1 MGCRLHQITSALVP
15 CPPFLSIIT
24 PRLQFGQMFL
34 CLFCVLL
41 MVFCFKEIQVFLFAD
56 GNGGQHMLSL
66 LGQPEG
72 HILWFF
78 VCPVDF
84 L

>member
-1 MGCRLHQITSALVP
+1 
-15 CPPFLSIIT
+15 
-24 PRLQFGQMFL
+24 
-34 CLFCVLL
+34 

>member
-1 MGCRLHQITSALVP
+1 MSPLPEHNHCKAAIWANVS
-15 CPPFLSIIT
+15 
-24 PRLQFGQMFL
+24 
-34 CLFCVLL
+34 LFVLLL

-56 GNGGQHMLSL
+56 GNGGQDMLSL

-78 VCPVDF
+78 VCPADF